1 MFAKTVDTS
10 RSCQDRIASV
20 TLTIVAE
27 LVRRAVIRVLLPA
40 IGAKPIKVRM
50 AVITIAILVSLRAAL
65 LARISGIIAIIAH
78 TVDAATVGQIGAA
91 YAALGSILILAA
103 EAEALK
109 AVIPISLSACSA
121 HAYGAIAFTPA
132 GLTNTADQWI
142 RISVGNAANIAGGE
156 IALILV
162 VIRLSAA
169 TFAVSTLYLAR
180 GYASAAKR
188 ADD

>member
-1 MFAKTVDTS
+1 
-10 RSCQDRIASV
+10 
-20 TLTIVAE
+20 
-27 LVRRAVIRVLLPA
+27 
-40 IGAKPIKVRM
+40 M
-50 AVITIAILVSLRAAL
+50 AVITIAILVYIRAVAPL
-65 LARISGIIAIIAH
+65 TLARIGRIIAGIAQA
-78 TVDAATVGQIGAA
+78 VYATLVGQVRTAST
-91 YAALGSILILAA
+91 ALRTIFILAA
-103 EAEALK
+103 KAEALK